1 MKARIRL
8 VIIALFVAT
17 MSAFAYTAQFHAGAG
32 LYNGQSDFSISEA
45 SNGSGVTLPTPT
57 LSGCTDWEFAGWIAS
72 GAPYEATDELT
83 QELYRAGTVY
93 SLSSVSEEFY
103 AVYRY
108 ITNRYHE
115 IYVNDQLINGSK
127 YMMVFEHNTSC
138 IYPNGN
144 SLTPEQI
151 RNYYNTWDQGF
162 IDIYAATANR
172 LSNDIKN
179 KLPYVLEERDE
190 ANHYWS
196 LYNVAMDRYFK
207 MTSPIGIQNTYD
219 ANTHCIIERVDWN
232 FFNFI
237 DAHDLSH
244 RISVTQGNN
253 SYPNSYLYRQ
263 QTFFASNPDCSVS
276 NYSVTLNPGT
286 NGRVNNKTSD
296 VITESGYHQ
305 GIVLPAATLNTGGT
319 PCNNL
324 WEFAGWTESG
334 SVLGVDAAEL
344 PIRLWLEGEVY
355 YPGRNETLNAVYRR
369 KSTTWEQV
377 EDPNTLQAG
386 EKVLIAY
393 KNGSDYYVL
402 SSAESAAG
410 YNASVTVAAGEM
422 TSMDNAALVWRLE
435 GKKGAWRLKDSNG
448 GHLDMTRNDYACSHT
463 YPWARW
469 SDELTIAGETDFSIR
484 SNYAAKKY
492 LTANGTRFS
501 STATANSNIHI
512 YRQVTTYSKTPKCEN
527 YTVLFNSGEGTFG
540 TGTKKDST
548 VAVDNVSSV
557 DGILLSNVSVP
568 TAKAPNCDG
577 WKFSGWRVG
586 SGLNATTN
594 APGMLYASTDTYV
607 PLQDSIT
614 LYAVYQQGDGEL
626 YYEKVNSKSEITAD
640 GTYVLVNTYSGTNR
654 AVTYNS
660 SNSQWSGTT
669 VTIADNKVTTT
680 VTPDMMWTY
689 NGTYFYRG
697 TDNTTYRL
705 ARNGNDAYAGQV
717 TNTNTPFKL
726 QYTTTGM
733 WSSTYYLRWR
743 PSTNWSTYNY
753 FYYDTSTDNSDFNI
767 YKQKTDVPHNSWPHC
782 TAFSVVLNSCG
793 GKFTTIG
800 DTHTPTEPNAGDGV
814 VLDGHRPTT
823 DCAGAGWSLVGWVE
837 KRALQARNN
846 APANMILPNATY
858 HPKQDMDQLYAVYSD
873 GSLWTSYPA
882 CGEGIEIVEWTT
894 DGVIV
899 ETYTSLAGTPSV
911 NGKNGTSNGDG
922 TYTLSYDVES
932 NPCVPLLIQWGTTSQ
947 IVKTPLLVNS
957 YTRTSAVMSAVGDC
971 SDCDMVVLNGGTAV
985 ADGTQTVRHLS
996 VYQGGRFNLPSGKS
1010 FTASS
1015 LTMRTVGDNMAP
1027 AAVIQGTF
1035 TCSTL
1040 NHDRRIPAD
1049 RWYWMAL
1056 PYDVTIANINYAD
1069 ATANG
1074 GDATYDEDF
1083 YLAYYDGVARAADKG
1098 AKNSYWTYIPDGNA
1112 SVQSKTLLNAGRG
1125 YLVALDKSQ
1134 SATGHTYRTLRF
1146 PMTVSNWNS
1155 EKNIE
1160 KTVVVKGADCA
1171 GFPQHIGWNM
1181 IGNPF
1186 LQNYSA
1192 VSVRDV
1198 ACGKLTEY
1206 YDGEGQWVSPWYTL
1220 EEGTE
1225 TVPYITLYNPGSG
1238 YTQTEMIGQN
1248 IAPFSAAFVQ
1258 LPSSVTGMRFVGT
1271 AINPSLA
1278 PARRMGLLNE
1288 EDGTSRFRIHCFG
1301 STDDQLTLIV
1311 DNNHDAD
1318 YEVGADL
1325 LKWSNNGKTNIYT
1338 RHGNVAQVFD
1348 ALSYADADSIAVGF
1362 VQPTAGEMIIGAE
1375 ALQKADEVE
1384 HVWLIDNAENAWT
1397 DLLTDVY
1404 TLTTDAGTFDN
1415 RLWIR
1420 IVKRY
1425 DTPTEI
1431 PFGADVN
1438 GDNVFKFIRE
1448 GQLFIQREDKIYD
1461 ATGSRVR

>member
-1 MKARIRL
+1 MKARIQL

-57 LSGCTDWEFAGWIAS
+57 LSGCSGWEFAGWVAS

-93 SLSSVSEEFY
+93 SLSSISEEFY

-108 ITNRYHE
+108 ITDRYHE
-115 IYVNDQLINGSK
+115 IYVNDQLITGSQ
-127 YMMVFEHNTSC
+127 YVIVNEYRHGFL
-138 IYPNGN
+138 YPNTDG
-144 SLTPEQI
+144 LYARYIED
-151 RNYYNTWDQGF
+151 YYNTWSDGY
-162 IDIYAATANR
+162 IDIDAPISALDADTRASIPHVLTETNATN
-172 LSNDIKN
+172 N
-179 KLPYVLEERDE
+179 
-190 ANHYWS
+190 YWS
-196 LYNVAMDRYFK
+196 MYNPHTGYYVDFDNVSKLATYNTDADCVISRTGWNTFSLGGA
-207 MTSPIGIQNTYD
+207 TSGNLIGLNIQTGGSWFNPTY
-219 ANTHCIIERVDWN
+219 TFYSN
-232 FFNFI
+232 FTI
-237 DAHDLSH
+237 
-244 RISVTQGNN
+244 
-253 SYPNSYLYRQ
+253 YRQ
-263 QTFFASNPDCSVS
+263 QTIFTSTPDCSAS
-276 NYSVTLNPGT
+276 NYTVTFNAGSTGT
-286 NGRVNNKTSD
+286 VTPASR
-296 VITESGYHQ
+296 TEGGYHR
-305 GIVLPAATLNTGGT
+305 GVVLPAATPNTGGV

-334 SVLGVDAAEL
+334 SVLGADAAEL

-355 YPGRNETLNAVYRR
+355 YPERNETLNAVYRR
-369 KSTTWEQV
+369 KSNTWEQV

-393 KNGSDYYVL
+393 KNGSNYYVL

-469 SDELTIAGETDFSIR
+469 SDEFTIAGETDFSIR

-557 DGILLSNVSVP
+557 DGILLSNASVP

-669 VTIADNKVTTT
+669 VTIADNKLTTT
-680 VTPDMMWTY
+680 VTANMMWTY

-717 TNTNTPFKL
+717 TNTNAPFKL
-726 QYTTTGM
+726 QYKSGNT
-733 WSSTYYLRWR
+733 TYYLRWR
-743 PSTNWSTYNY
+743 NSQSY
-753 FYYDTSTDNSDFNI
+753 FYYNNSTDNSDFNI

-814 VLDGHRPTT
+814 VLDSHRPTT

-837 KRALQARNN
+837 KRALQARNT

-911 NGKNGTSNGDG
+911 NGKNGTANGDG
-922 TYTLSYDVES
+922 TYTLSYDVAS

-996 VYQGGRFNLPSGKS
+996 VYPGGRFNLPSGKS

-1015 LTMRTVGDNMAP
+1015 LTMRTVGDNVAP

-1056 PYDVTIANINYAD
+1056 PYDVTIAEINYAD
-1069 ATANG
+1069 VTANG
-1074 GDATYDEDF
+1074 GDATHDEDF

-1125 YLVALDKSQ
+1125 YLVALDRSR

-1146 PMTVSNWNS
+1146 PMTVTNWNS

-1225 TVPYITLYNPGSG
+1225 MVPYITLYNPGSG

-1288 EDGTSRFRIHCFG
+1288 EDETSRFRIHCFG